1 VRKPLVPEIR
11 MRNLILFAMVLCS
24 VYSKAQF
31 LTGFGIF
38 GALTQS
44 AHYYT
49 NTDTDR
55 KLDTPFVY
63 NRFYPQS
70 HISKE
75 FFNWGAGAFAEF
87 RLKGKYR
94 WQTELE
100 YTNTGAKEMELVN
113 AYTGERTGSFETNKY
128 TYLQWNN
135 YVKWFNPIGFD
146 SHWYMMAGVRLEY
159 LLSKSTP
166 VFTPVSS
173 EFPTFW
179 FSGDLALGY
188 EFPLF
193 KTIYGFVEYHW
204 NPDII
209 RHTHD
214 NVKVRSRT
222 FELRVGLVKRKK
234 RKGVDDCTAPK
245 YNGPA
250 Y

>member
-1 VRKPLVPEIR
+1 MRK
-11 MRNLILFAMVLCS
+11 LILAALALIAFRAS
-24 VYSKAQF
+24 SQSFK
-31 LTGFGIF
+31 GIGIY

-75 FFNWGAGAFAEF
+75 FFNWGAGIFAEF
-87 RLKGKYR
+87 GREGLR

-100 YTNTGAKEMELVN
+100 YANKGAKERELLN
-113 AYTGERTGSFETNKY
+113 PITGERASDFGKNKY
-128 TYLQWNN
+128 TYIQWNN
-135 YVKWFNPIGFD
+135 YLKFYRPLGFS
-146 SHWYMMAGVRLEY
+146 SHWYIMPGIRLEY
-159 LLSKSTP
+159 LFRNSAS
-166 VFTPVSS
+166 VFTPVSGD
-173 EFPTFW
+173 FPTFW
-179 FSGDLALGY
+179 FSGDIGVGY

-193 KTIYGFVEYHW
+193 KQISGLVEYHW

-209 RHTHD
+209 RHTH
-214 NVKVRSRT
+214 NNIKVRNRT
-222 FELRVGLVKRKK
+222 FELRVGLVYRKK
-234 RKGVDDCTAPK
+234 RRSVDDCNAPR